1 MLADRTLTDFLQHS
15 GDVLPDVE
23 RGEVR
28 LRRRGG
34 EDLVLVSGR
43 HWDLLGDSIRVLAED
58 AHLRAA
64 SPLAAER
71 FALGWLNLL
80 EPGDRSACVEELR
93 RAALAAVETGRLS
106 DLEDT
111 VEGWR
116 ATALATWDDNQNRER
131 QGYTNDA
138 VQPLPRP

>member
-34 EDLVLVSGR
+34 EDLVLISGR
-43 HWDLLGDSIRVLAED
+43 HWDRLGDSIRVLAED
-58 AHLRAA
+58 AHLRAT
-64 SPLAAER
+64 SPSTSER

-80 EPGDRSACVEELR
+80 PPADRSTCIEELR

-116 ATALATWDDNQNRER
+116 ATALAAWDDEQNRLKP
-131 QGYTNDA
+131 GYASDA
-138 VQPLPRP
+138 VQPIPRP